1 MLIKGVVGLTVL
13 ASTAL
18 ASNFFVHEDVLA
30 HPMYSISLGQNP
42 ISNSTAQQLLKA
54 EFTDQSELPNPS
66 QQLQRIFKSE
76 DAHTHLV
83 MKSKLGQSYLC
94 QIPIIQSDTS
104 DTSKEESEIKIS
116 DAERKKRGLQ
126 LLAPLYNQCIYAWPR
141 SYWAYEYCH
150 LQHIKQFHAPPNS
163 QGHVFPPG
171 SDPEN
176 KQFVGGIEYVL
187 GRFNG
192 DKKIPS
198 SEVAEANNKEVLLQT
213 EVHTFGQ
220 RSYLSQRWSFGDK
233 CDLTG
238 RPREVNIQF
247 HCSMQNEDEIVSMHE
262 FATCEYQMVIATPRL
277 CQDIAFVPRA
287 RQDIHRIQCDPIV
300 SDSQYQEIEAAQPA
314 DPSKMNEDVH
324 IVVDKH
330 VEKKSDSTS
339 DEGATSDEGDLQQTK
354 AGWVDE
360 NDLDGYSDD
369 LESKI
374 ASLEQDMVDSF
385 AQHDKSDEDKA
396 PRIHLLD
403 TEFVNGMTLKDFM
416 SSKSLEQQLEEI
428 TKILMEKISADK
440 PSIEPKQRQ
449 FTARVQENLKAY
461 KQKFKDEEEEE
472 EMNDHRS

>member
-1 MLIKGVVGLTVL
+1 MLIKGVVGLTLL

-54 EFTDQSELPNPS
+54 ESTDHSELRNPS
-66 QQLQRIFKSE
+66 QQLQSIFKTE
-76 DAHTHLV
+76 DTHTHLV

-94 QIPIIQSDTS
+94 QIPITKSNTTDTNE
-104 DTSKEESEIKIS
+104 EESEIKIS

-126 LLAPLYNQCIYAWPR
+126 LLAPLYNQCIYGWPR

-150 LQHIKQFHAPPNS
+150 LQHVKQFHAPPNS
-163 QGHVFPPG
+163 QGHVYPPG

-192 DKKIPS
+192 DNKIPS

-287 RQDIHRIQCDPIV
+287 RQDIHHIQCDPII
-300 SDSQYQEIEAAQPA
+300 SDSQFQEIEADQV
-314 DPSKMNEDVH
+314 NEDVH

-330 VEKKSDSTS
+330 VERKSDSTS
-339 DEGATSDEGDLQQTK
+339 GVTSDEGDLQQV
-354 AGWVDE
+354 VDE
-360 NDLDGYSDD
+360 KEIDADD
-369 LESKI
+369 LASKI
-374 ASLEQDMVDSF
+374 ASLEQDMKDSF
-385 AQHDKSDEDKA
+385 AQHDQSEDDKA

-440 PSIEPKQRQ
+440 PAIETKQQRQ

-461 KQKFKDEEEEE
+461 KQKFKDDDDEE
-472 EMNDHRS
+472 DRS